1 MKAPTQSNGSVSDG
15 AKMALAQASQTTLPQ
30 VPQAKG
36 TYELQKLRGR
46 HHLILQLAA
55 KGMKGVEIA
64 KVLNISAV
72 AVSYTINSELG
83 QQKLAV
89 LLGEAD
95 LETIDVI
102 KEFGELAPVAIEVIE
117 EVLLKPGAKDS
128 DRLSAAEKILN
139 GAGFARRQQLD
150 INVHHVTDEEIQ
162 EAKIQARQRGRLAG
176 VVIEDAE
183 IIAESDGEQ
192 GEVG

>member
-1 MKAPTQSNGSVSDG
+1 MKAPAQSNGDLSDG
-15 AKMALAQASQTTLPQ
+15 AKMALAHASQATPAQAPQ
-30 VPQAKG
+30 TKG
-36 TYELQKLRGR
+36 TYQLQKLRGR

-64 KVLNISAV
+64 DVLGISEV

-83 QQKLAV
+83 QQKLDV
-89 LLGEAD
+89 LLGQAD

-102 KEFGELAPVAIEVIE
+102 KEFGELAPVAVEVVE
-117 EVLLKPGAKDS
+117 EILLKPGAKDA
-128 DRLSAAEKILN
+128 DRLTAAEKILN
-139 GAGFARRQQLD
+139 GAGFARRQQVD

-162 EAKIQARQRGRLAG
+162 EAKLEARRRGRLAG

-183 IIAESDGEQ
+183 IISEDSDE
-192 GEVG
+192 E